1 MCPMPRIGPLADDER
16 SVLLVHPH
24 WKTALRPLF
33 LLVITVAAAT
43 ALLVVIPSGAAAS
56 WERLAVGIVAVIIL
70 LGWVLVPILRW
81 RATTYELTTRR
92 FRMREGIVARKGR
105 DIPLTRINDVS
116 FEKGPIDRLL
126 GSGRLI
132 VESAGEN
139 GQLRLNEIPSVEQ
152 VQAMLYQLVED
163 EQHRLTGDER
173 S

>member
-1 MCPMPRIGPLADDER
+1 MPNSGPLADDER

-24 WKTALRPLF
+24 WKTIVRPLA
-33 LLVITVAAAT
+33 LLVLTVAAAV
-43 ALLVVIPSGAAAS
+43 ALLVVVPSGSAAN
-56 WERLAVGIVAVIIL
+56 WERLAVGVVAVIIL

-81 RATTYELTTRR
+81 RTTTYELTTRR

-116 FEKGPIDRLL
+116 FEHGPIDRLL

-132 VESAGEN
+132 VESAGEH
-139 GQLRLNEIPSVEQ
+139 GQLRLDEIPDVEQ

-173 S
+173 G

>member
-1 MCPMPRIGPLADDER
+1 MPNPGPLADDER

-24 WKTALRPLF
+24 WKTILRPLF
-33 LLVITVAAAT
+33 LLVLTLAAAV
-43 ALLVVIPSGAAAS
+43 ALLVVIPSGSAAS
-56 WERLAVGIVAVIIL
+56 WERLAAGVLAVIIL

-92 FRMREGIVARKGR
+92 FRMREGIIARKGR

-126 GSGRLI
+126 GSGRLV
-132 VESAGEN
+132 VESAGEH

-152 VQAMLYQLVED
+152 VQSLLYQLVEK
-163 EQHRLTGDER
+163 EQQRLTGEER

>member
-1 MCPMPRIGPLADDER
+1 MPNSGPLADDER

-24 WKTALRPLF
+24 WKTIIRPLV
-33 LLVITVAAAT
+33 LLVLTVAAAV
-43 ALLVVIPSGAAAS
+43 ALLVVIPSGSAAN
-56 WERLAVGIVAVIIL
+56 WERLAVGVVAVIIL

-81 RATTYELTTRR
+81 RTTTYELTTRR

-116 FEKGPIDRLL
+116 FEHGPIDRLL

-132 VESAGEN
+132 VESAGEH
-139 GQLRLNEIPSVEQ
+139 GQLRLDEIPDVEQ

-173 S
+173 G

>member
-1 MCPMPRIGPLADDER
+1 MPNPGPLASDER

-24 WKTALRPLF
+24 WKTILRPLF
-33 LLVITVAAAT
+33 LLVLTLAAVV
-43 ALLVVIPSGAAAS
+43 ALLVVIPSGTAAS
-56 WERLAVGIVAVIIL
+56 WERLAVGVLAVIIL

-92 FRMREGIVARKGR
+92 FRMREGIIARKGR

-132 VESAGEN
+132 VESAGEH

-152 VQAMLYQLVED
+152 VQATLYQLVED
-163 EQHRLTGDER
+163 EQHRLTGEER
-173 S
+173 T

>member
-1 MCPMPRIGPLADDER
+1 MPNPGPLAGDER

-24 WKTALRPLF
+24 WKTILRPLF
-33 LLVITVAAAT
+33 LLVVTVAAAVT
-43 ALLVVIPSGAAAS
+43 LLVVIPSGSAAG
-56 WERLAVGIVAVIIL
+56 WGRLAVGVVALVIL
-70 LGWVLVPILRW
+70 LAWVLVPILRW

-152 VQAMLYQLVED
+152 VQATLYQLVED
-163 EQHRLTGDER
+163 EQHRLTGEER
-173 S
+173 A

>member
-1 MCPMPRIGPLADDER
+1 MANPGPLADDER

-24 WKTALRPLF
+24 WKTILRPLF
-33 LLVITVAAAT
+33 LLVLTLAAAV
-43 ALLVVIPSGAAAS
+43 ALLVVIPSGTAAG
-56 WERLAVGIVAVIIL
+56 WERLAVGVLAVIIV

-92 FRMREGIVARKGR
+92 FRMREGIIARKGR

-126 GSGRLI
+126 GSGRLV
-132 VESAGEN
+132 VESAGEH

-152 VQAMLYQLVED
+152 VQALLYQLVEN
-163 EQHRLTGDER
+163 EQQRLTGEER

>member
-1 MCPMPRIGPLADDER
+1 MPNSGPLADDER

-24 WKTALRPLF
+24 WKTIIRPLV
-33 LLVITVAAAT
+33 LLVLTVAAAV
-43 ALLVVIPSGAAAS
+43 ALLVVIPSGSAAN
-56 WERLAVGIVAVIIL
+56 WERLAVGVVAVIIL
-70 LGWVLVPILRW
+70 LGWVLVPVLRW
-81 RATTYELTTRR
+81 RTTTYELTTRR

-116 FEKGPIDRLL
+116 FEHGPIDRLL

-132 VESAGEN
+132 VESAGEH
-139 GQLRLNEIPSVEQ
+139 GQLRLDEIPDVEQ

-173 S
+173 G

>member
-1 MCPMPRIGPLADDER
+1 MPNPGPLADDER

-24 WKTALRPLF
+24 WKTILRPLF
-33 LLVITVAAAT
+33 LLVVTVAAAV
-43 ALLVVIPSGAAAS
+43 ALLVVIPSGSAAG
-56 WERLAVGIVAVIIL
+56 WGRLAVGVVAIVIL
-70 LGWVLVPILRW
+70 LAWVLVPILRW

-152 VQAMLYQLVED
+152 VQATLYQLVED
-163 EQHRLTGDER
+163 EQHRLTGEER
-173 S
+173 T

>member
-1 MCPMPRIGPLADDER
+1 MANPGPLADDER

-24 WKTALRPLF
+24 WKTILRPLF
-33 LLVITVAAAT
+33 LLVLTLAAAV
-43 ALLVVIPSGAAAS
+43 ALLVVIPSGTAAG
-56 WERLAVGIVAVIIL
+56 WERLAVGVVAVIIV

-92 FRMREGIVARKGR
+92 FRMREGIIARKGR

-126 GSGRLI
+126 GSGRLV
-132 VESAGEN
+132 VESAGEH

-152 VQAMLYQLVED
+152 VQALLYQLVEN
-163 EQHRLTGDER
+163 EQQRLTGEER